1 MSNNGSR
8 TYTISESMG
17 YVKIKYSVSIE
28 NGPLLKGG
36 SEPEIMDFVTGYQHV
51 VPGLEKRLIG
61 RKIGETLSFT
71 VPAEEAFGLRID
83 ELVIEKEKSAFH
95 FPDGYV
101 PFPGMELPIITGNE
115 NAPDTA
121 RIKEVKDNT
130 IVVDLNHPLAGA
142 SLQYELEIIEAR
154 PAKPEDV
161 CSEWDQQQSS
171 CQDNA
176 CGSSM
181 HEIIL
186 KGEETEE

>member
-1 MSNNGSR
+1 MSNNGSQ
-8 TYTISESMG
+8 TYTISDSMC

-61 RKIGETLSFT
+61 HKIGEILSFT
-71 VPAEEAFGLRID
+71 VPAEEAFGPRID
-83 ELVIEKEKSAFH
+83 ELVIEKQKSSFH

-101 PFPGMELPIITGNE
+101 PFPGMELPVVTNNE

-161 CSEWDQQQSS
+161 CSEWDQQQSN
-171 CQDNA
+171 CQDNV
-176 CGSSM
+176 CGSSLQQIVL
-181 HEIIL
+181 E
-186 KGEETEE
+186 GEESE